1 MEKLRNAPKSVAINI
16 PEPFATH
23 LETLEHL
30 QKEKLFQKH
39 FINLLDEQTNPL
51 SFALNLAFYS
61 SRKYSKKGKPG
72 KFPVIILESLK
83 EWCQLRDVSIL
94 MTRKQKAEALDI
106 TLQFPGINVIKL
118 VCEIFQLEKEKEYV
132 KEVIN
137 SLLSNRK
144 FKEGFHL
151 ISALN
156 LENEFPLDS
165 CVFPLF
171 FLAQETWVKAYL
183 SKCPNLQTQFIETL
197 DFLCKDAFALKEF
210 VWSLNIEGI
219 KPRNMIID
227 TRWLLKRF
235 PAYVDYF
242 NIDIKKCPNL
252 YHSRCGAAMSYL
264 FRRRFTE
271 GTIEY
276 EPWEELILDTI
287 KDHVD
292 IQKELLIKLICIN
305 EAPLAFRFTE
315 LLKMN
320 RNDWPEVMQK
330 MAAPSSSSLFKD
342 STLASDDNEEYLNLR
357 LDPNAIRIV
366 DTPEKLIEAVDD
378 ISENYDIVSLDAE
391 WKPNL
396 GVFKEKLS
404 LCQLAVWDYVYLLD
418 ILALKVY
425 ESKQIWEYLLRKI
438 FNNENILKLGYG
450 GDHDLKVLMKTIE
463 CDKEGDPNYRNLI
476 DLGNFYKKLKT
487 HYPEVTEEISQWHPT
502 DNDDQKGLSKLCR
515 IILGR
520 HLNKGEQ
527 FSNWEQRPLREN
539 QIIYASLDA
548 FCLLMMYEK
557 LYQVLQKFG
566 LDFEKVL
573 KTNRTPFKA
582 EKPEIAHLQGSQNN
596 PLYVKD
602 FKVVVD
608 NAVGGITKYLRL
620 VGADV
625 INLEEGD
632 DHMNAVK
639 IAQSQRRI
647 IITSGTPYKKIKGYM
662 PKNTVFCTDPSLNSK
677 TQVLKILEH
686 YQVQCQDTDLFSR
699 CTMCNESMYVRVR
712 NEELYSLWTKFVGSE
727 MNKINVGRKNAT
739 LFKCDVTAMD
749 GTVYKDMSVQL
760 AAFSPQVFDH
770 IRWFFVC
777 SGCGKVYWE
786 GSHLSRLKKSISK
799 FIDVRKENRTVYNV
813 LLGELESDE
822 EQSTTDASKSSL

>member
-1 MEKLRNAPKSVAINI
+1 MHEEMLKELSSRSSMRNNHRLMFTQHIANHRFRHITHTVMEKLQNAPK
-16 PEPFATH
+16 
-23 LETLEHL
+23 
-30 QKEKLFQKH
+30 
-39 FINLLDEQTNPL
+39 D
-51 SFALNLAFYS
+51 LAFYANG
-61 SRKYSKKGKPG
+61 KYFKRGKPTV
-72 KFPVIILESLK
+72 KSTVILESLK
-83 EWCQLRDVSIL
+83 EWCRLRDVSTL
-94 MTRKQKAEALDI
+94 MTQKQKAEALNKA
-106 TLQFPGINVIKL
+106 LQFPNVGVKL
-118 VCEIFQLEKEKEYV
+118 VCEIFHLEKEKEHV
-132 KEVIN
+132 KEVIDG
-137 SLLSNRK
+137 LLSSK
-144 FKEGFHL
+144 KYKEGFYL

-156 LENEFPLDS
+156 LEEEFPLKS
-165 CVFPLF
+165 CIFQLF
-171 FLAQETWVKAYL
+171 FLGHETWVKAYL
-183 SKCPNLQTQFIETL
+183 NKCPNLQTQFIETL
-197 DFLCKDAFALKEF
+197 DSLCKDNFALQEF
-210 VWSLNIEGI
+210 VWSLNIEGV
-219 KPRNMIID
+219 KPKNMVID
-227 TRWLLKRF
+227 TRWLTKRL
-235 PAYVDYF
+235 PAFIEYF

-252 YHSRCGAAMSYL
+252 YHSRCLAAMSYL

-271 GTIEY
+271 GIIEY

-292 IQKELLIKLICIN
+292 IQKELLIKLICVN
-305 EAPLAFRFTE
+305 ETTLAFRFAQ

-320 RNDWPEVMQK
+320 TNDWPELMK
-330 MAAPSSSSLFKD
+330 RIPIPSSKPLIKD
-342 STLASDDNEEYLNLR
+342 STLTSDYNEEYLTLR

-378 ISENYDIVSLDAE
+378 ISENYDVVALDAE

-438 FNNENILKLGYG
+438 FINENILKLGYG
-450 GDHDLKVLMKTIE
+450 GEYDLKVLMKTIE
-463 CDKEGDPNYRNLI
+463 CEKDGDPNYRNLI
-476 DLGNFYKKLKT
+476 DLGNIYKKLET
-487 HYPEVTEEISQWHPT
+487 HYPEVTEEIALWHPA
-502 DNDDQKGLSKLCR
+502 DNDNDQKGLSKLCR

-527 FSNWEQRPLREN
+527 FSNWEQRPLRKN

-557 LYQVLQKFG
+557 LYHVLQKFG

-582 EKPEIAHLQGSQNN
+582 ERPKVAPSKEAQKKLTPI
-596 PLYVKD
+596 PIKD

-608 NAVGGITKYLRL
+608 NVVGGITKYLRL

-625 INLEEGD
+625 INLEEGE

-647 IITSGTPYKKIKGYM
+647 IITSGAAYKKIKGYM
-662 PKNTVFCTDPSLNSK
+662 PENMVFCTDPSLNSK
-677 TQVLKILEH
+677 MQVLKILEH
-686 YQVQCQDTDLFSR
+686 YKVQCQDSDLFSR

-712 NEELYSLWTKFVGSE
+712 NEELYPLWTKFVGSE
-727 MNKINVGRKNAT
+727 MSTIHLGRKNSSV
-739 LFKCDVTAMD
+739 FKCDVTAMD
-749 GTVYKDMSVQL
+749 GTVYKDMSLQL

-777 SGCGKVYWE
+777 SGCGKIYWE
-786 GSHLSRLKKSISK
+786 GSHLSRVKKSISK
-799 FIDVRKENRTVYNV
+799 LMDVKSENRTVYSV
-813 LLGELESDE
+813 LLGEQGNDE
-822 EQSTTDASKSSL
+822 EETTTDTSKSSL